1 MLDPKNKT
9 PFQCGQE
16 DSFFNRDL
24 NPRMIEDGVE
34 FLLKEKEMILQYVN
48 GFIDSEEFY
57 NGC

>member
-9 PFQCGQE
+9 AFQCGQE
-16 DSFFNRDL
+16 DSFFNRDMR
-24 NPRMIEDGVE
+24 PRMVEDGVE